1 MATTNPLP
9 VRRGSLVGP
18 LIILLLG
25 VIFLIGN
32 LRPDLS
38 LWRLFARYWPFLLI
52 FWGVGRLVEYAVA
65 RAGGRAMS
73 RGLGGGE
80 IFLIILICI
89 AGTSFSAV
97 ERTDWRIGRL
107 GHRGLEVFGENFDFT
122 TQYDRRVPP
131 NATVLIQN
139 LQGNVRV
146 VGADSTDKMAITS
159 RKSVKAFDR
168 SAAEQADKETPLEI
182 TEQGGQILVRTNQD
196 RMSGNR
202 RVSADLEI
210 SVPKSAALRLEG
222 RYGDWDVKDVAGP
235 VEVTSANAGVRLSNI
250 TKNVRVDLRRS
261 DIVRATQVKGS
272 VEITGRGRDIELETI
287 AGTVN
292 INGDFSGNIKLQ
304 DLAKGARYT
313 STVTELSIEKLPGR
327 VEMDLGSL
335 HATNIV
341 GPFRLNAR
349 SKDVRIEGFSKEME
363 ITSRRGDIDL
373 RDAKLPL
380 ANIHAESQNGS
391 IELELPANAVFSLD
405 AKSANGRVDNQFSE
419 AIKVEDWSKSPKRRG
434 AVATK
439 TGPGA
444 QIRLSTDRGDITL
457 KKAGHLQSL

>member
-1 MATTNPLP
+1 MATTNPMP

-18 LIILLLG
+18 LIILALG

-38 LWRLFARYWPFLLI
+38 LWRVFARYWPFLLI
-52 FWGVGRLVEYAVA
+52 FWGVGRLVEYAAA
-65 RAGGRAMS
+65 RAGGRVPT

-97 ERTDWRIGRL
+97 ERSDWRMPRL
-107 GHRGLEVFGENFDFT
+107 GNRSLEVFGESFDFT
-122 TQYDRRVPP
+122 AHYDQRVPP
-131 NATVLIQN
+131 NATVVIQN

-146 VGADSTDKMAITS
+146 VGAESGDRMSITS

-168 SAAEQADKETPLEI
+168 AAAELGDKETPVEI

-196 RMSGNR
+196 RLSGNR
-202 RVSADLEI
+202 RMSADLEI
-210 SVPKSAALRLEG
+210 SLPKSAALRLEG

-261 DIVRATQVKGS
+261 DIVRATQVKGN
-272 VEITGRGRDIELETI
+272 VEIAGRGRDIELETI
-287 AGTVN
+287 AGTVT

-304 DLAKGARYT
+304 DVAKTVRYT
-313 STVTELSIEKLPGR
+313 SGVTELSVEKLPGR

-335 HATNIV
+335 HGSNVV

-363 ITSRRGDIDL
+363 IISRRGDIEL
-373 RDAKLPL
+373 RDARLPL
-380 ANIHAESQNGS
+380 ANIHADSQNGS

-405 AKSANGRVDNQFSE
+405 AKSANGRVDNQFGG
-419 AIKVEDWSKSPKRRG
+419 AIQVEDWAKSPKRRG
-434 AVATK
+434 AVASK
-439 TGPGA
+439 VGPGA
-444 QIRLSTDRGDITL
+444 QIRLSTERGDITL